1 MIGAVK
7 LHPARG
13 TPCWV
18 GGSSL
23 YQVWHI
29 EILTAEPLRTTEPA
43 QSGDGSM
50 CSGGGHFCANDLDS
64 CQSLASVG
72 KEGRARGRKG
82 HQEGRAVGGPPE
94 AELCELG

>member
-1 MIGAVK
+1 M
-7 LHPARG
+7 
-13 TPCWV
+13 

-23 YQVWHI
+23 YQVWHV
-29 EILTAEPLRTTEPA
+29 EILTAEPLRTTETA
-43 QSGDGSM
+43 QSGGGSVGR
-50 CSGGGHFCANDLDS
+50 GGDHLCANDLDS

-72 KEGRARGRKG
+72 KGRARGRKG